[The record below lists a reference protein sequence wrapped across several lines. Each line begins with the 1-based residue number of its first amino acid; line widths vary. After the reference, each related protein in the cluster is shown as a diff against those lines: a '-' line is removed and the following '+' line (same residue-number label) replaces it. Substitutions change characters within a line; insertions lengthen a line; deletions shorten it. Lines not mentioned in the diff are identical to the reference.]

1 MGEMNMLQATTAA
14 LGGALPD
21 ATAIGRAIRARR
33 EELGLTQA
41 KLAKLIGLPAPQSLS
56 DIENGKRE
64 VKAHELVRI
73 AQALHTDMDVLLG
86 LRGAPAEP
94 RVLWRRGTKAE
105 DRTREAQLLDR
116 VRRYAQLEE
125 WCGEEPAQPLPS
137 YDFDPRTATNAQ
149 VARLAEQ
156 TRRALELGAIPAAAL
171 QRTLE
176 ESYGVKIFVECLEG
190 DQAGACVRSEIGSA
204 ILLNGANVPWRRN
217 FSLAHEVFHLVTW
230 AAVEAAW
237 DRGPHNEEGEPAWYQ
252 HLERLANHFAA
263 NLLLP
268 AETVKARIDAFI
280 AHGQITYEQIA
291 ALACSFE
298 VSVDAFLYRLTDFG
312 LITREAVKA
321 TLQEPEMDR
330 VKAEVMRPLL
340 QAQSK
345 DAPWYP
351 ERYVM
356 LAVRA
361 YQRGIIGKSIVAKYL
376 EVPYGEVEAMDLGEP
391 HGSEA
396 ALSLA

>member
-1 MGEMNMLQATTAA
+1 MREMRMPQATTA
-14 LGGALPD
+14 GPSGALPD
-21 ATAIGRAIRARR
+21 ATAIGRAIKRRR
-33 EELGLTQA
+33 EELGLSQA
-41 KLAKLIGLPAPQSLS
+41 KLASVVGLGAAQTLS
-56 DIENGKRE
+56 EIEKGRRE
-64 VKAHELVRI
+64 VKAHELLRF
-73 AQALHTDMDVLLG
+73 ARALHTDMDVLLG
-86 LRGAPAEP
+86 VEGSPEQP
-94 RVLWRRGTKAE
+94 RVLWRRGTRPE
-105 DRTREAQLLDR
+105 DRTREAQLLER

-125 WCGEEPAQPLPS
+125 WVGEEPAQPLPS
-137 YDFDPRTATNAQ
+137 YDLDPRAATYSH

-176 ESYGVKIFVECLEG
+176 DSFGVKIFVEPLEG

-230 AAVEAAW
+230 AAVEDLW
-237 DRGPHNEEGEPAWYQ
+237 DVGPHNEENEPAWYAK
-252 HLERLANHFAA
+252 LEKLANHFAA

-268 AETVKARIDAFI
+268 AESVKARMDAFT
-280 AHGQITYEQIA
+280 AHRQITYEQLV

-298 VSVDAFLYRLTDFG
+298 VSADAFVHRLADVG
-312 LITREAVKA
+312 IIERELAKA
-321 TLQEPEMDR
+321 TLQDVEFER

-340 QAQSK
+340 RARTGT
-345 DAPWYP
+345 AAWYP
-351 ERYVM
+351 EHFLK

-376 EVPYGEVEAMDLGEP
+376 EVPYAEVETMDLGEP

-396 ALSLA
+396 TLSLT